1 MKPITISFF
10 PLQKQQSLRKESYI
24 GLLEVYLDHQTK
36 CGLTIN
42 VASVFSLTSSKV
54 TPS

>member
-10 PLQKQQSLRKESYI
+10 PLQKQQSLRKEPY
-24 GLLEVYLDHQTK
+24 QTK